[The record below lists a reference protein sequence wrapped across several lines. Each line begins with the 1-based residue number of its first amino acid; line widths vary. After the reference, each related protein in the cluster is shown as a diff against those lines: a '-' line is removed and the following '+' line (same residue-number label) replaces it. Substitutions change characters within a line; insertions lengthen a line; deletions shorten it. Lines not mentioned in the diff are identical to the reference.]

1 MQNIHCVIQYPDN
14 VTMSYFKIS
23 VLPFS
28 YTAEELLNLN
38 NQDMPTTLPI
48 HYSILGNFGKF
59 GQLSAIHQTKTIQ
72 TIHSPNFLPKSS
84 SIHFCQTLS
93 LPKFPTTQYTVHT
106 ALFKMATD
114 TNLRD
119 KFFRGDIYI

>member
-14 VTMSYFKIS
+14 VAMSYFKIS
-23 VLPFS
+23 LLPFS

-38 NQDMPTTLPI
+38 SQDIPTTLPI

-59 GQLSAIHQTKTIQ
+59 GKLSAIHQTKNYPNYSFAKLFTKIF
-72 TIHSPNFLPKSS
+72 IHPL
-84 SIHFCQTLS
+84 LS
-93 LPKFPTTQYTVHT
+93 NTVTAKVTVHI
-106 ALFKMATD
+106 AIFKMATD